1 MSRPAKAIVD
11 LAAIRHNYQLAQKLT
26 PNAQPLGVVKA
37 NAYGHGSVAVA
48 KTLEPLAPIL
58 AVACIEEA
66 IELRQA
72 GIVKPILL
80 LEGAFEADEIITA
93 SEQNFWLMASG
104 IEQVEMIAQAKLDA
118 TQANLDAT
126 PSNALNVWL
135 KADTGMHRLGL
146 TGDQVK
152 QSYAR
157 LKALPFVADDIV
169 IATHFAAADELNS
182 DFTQQQIDCFA
193 SMTEGLT
200 APVSLANSAGIL
212 AWPQAHGNYTRP
224 GIMLYGSSPFPD
236 AQVNADKLKTVMS
249 LESEV
254 IGVRTIE
261 AGETVGYGRSWT
273 AQRRST
279 IATVAIGYGDGYP
292 RQMPNGTPVFI
303 NGQRAELAGRVSM
316 DMITVDVTEIGTVNV
331 GDNVELWG
339 HNIPLNDIANCVGT
353 ISYELVTRMPL
364 RTPRLYI
371 NAT

>member
-11 LAAIRHNYQLAQKLT
+11 LAAVRHNYQLAQKLT
-26 PNAQPLGVVKA
+26 PNAQALGVVKA

-48 KTLEPLAPIL
+48 KTLEPLAPVL

-66 IELRQA
+66 VELRQA

-80 LEGAFEADEIITA
+80 LEGAFEAEEIITA
-93 SEQNFWLMASG
+93 RDQNFWLMASG
-104 IEQVEMIAQAKLDA
+104 IEQVEMI
-118 TQANLDAT
+118 TRANLDET
-126 PSNALNVWL
+126 QGNALTVWL

-146 TGDQVK
+146 TGEQVK
-152 QSYAR
+152 ASYAK
-157 LKALPFVADDIV
+157 LKALPYVADDIV
-169 IATHFAAADELNS
+169 IATHFAAADELDS
-182 DFTQQQIDCFA
+182 DFTSQQIDCFA
-193 SMTEGLT
+193 SLTEGLNT
-200 APVSLANSAGIL
+200 PVSLANSAGIL

-224 GIMLYGSSPFPD
+224 GIMLYGSSPFPEP
-236 AQVNADKLKTVMS
+236 QVNADQLKPVMT

-254 IGVRTIE
+254 IAVRTIE

-316 DMITVDVTEIGTVNV
+316 DMITVDVTDIGTVNV

-339 HNIPLNDIANCVGT
+339 HNIPLNEVAGCVGT

-371 NAT
+371 NET